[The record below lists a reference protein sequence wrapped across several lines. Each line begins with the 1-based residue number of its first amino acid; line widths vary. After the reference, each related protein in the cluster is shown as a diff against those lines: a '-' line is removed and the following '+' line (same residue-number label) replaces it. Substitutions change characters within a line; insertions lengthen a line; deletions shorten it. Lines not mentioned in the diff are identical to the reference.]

1 MSLALLIAGSAQA
14 FTMPWL
20 RMAYFPFL
28 LSLTAFYEQ
37 KTVLSVLLLIPFLEL
52 GNLLRGAPFID
63 ETMFILFL
71 VMTVCLSMLLKKRMK
86 RGSINAPLPE
96 ETGAALSPY
105 PETELNTLS
114 DGKVISHYLES
125 MFKPDDEIRSLL
137 MVAKSAVFA
146 DSVNIFISSCDGLR
160 LRCSTEESGG
170 IIPSNNGIL
179 RLCFE
184 ERKPFISSDMNERKL
199 EAGYVKKDKISSLV
213 VVPVL
218 DDTFPLGVITADSA
232 RFHAF
237 SSADSDIL
245 QMFSKEIVKILQR
258 ERVYPQIQRSYA
270 TLKILNEES
279 SKLLASLNLN
289 VIVQSLIDGVYRIA
303 PSNVVFFTAKGRDV
317 EILHGKG
324 FFPREKKIFG
334 MKGTLLDMAVK
345 NKGPM
350 YISDVR
356 NYRSPIMPFKT
367 ENVNA
372 VFVLPMFYERD
383 LLGIL
388 TLLLENK
395 NALSPYQTDLLAVLG
410 NQASTSMANAKFHS
424 EIERL
429 AVTDGLTGLFNHRHF
444 QERLAQE
451 LSRLD
456 RLSGRLSLLLIDID
470 NFKKINDTYGH
481 QVGDSVLIRVA
492 ALAKKTARNIDIPA
506 RYGGEE
512 FAVVLLGTDEK
523 GAMNMAERL
532 RKTVMDTKFSS
543 EMNTFNVTV
552 SIGISTSAEDVK
564 KKEELI
570 ERADKA
576 LYHAKGSGRN
586 RSILWSKI
594 NGNNS

>member
-1 MSLALLIAGSAQA
+1 
-14 FTMPWL
+14 
-20 RMAYFPFL
+20 
-28 LSLTAFYEQ
+28 
-37 KTVLSVLLLIPFLEL
+37 
-52 GNLLRGAPFID
+52 
-63 ETMFILFL
+63 
-71 VMTVCLSMLLKKRMK
+71 
-86 RGSINAPLPE
+86 
-96 ETGAALSPY
+96 
-105 PETELNTLS
+105 
-114 DGKVISHYLES
+114 
-125 MFKPDDEIRSLL
+125 
-137 MVAKSAVFA
+137 MVAKGVFA
-146 DSVNIFISSCDGLR
+146 DSVNIFISSGDGLR
-160 LRCSTEESGG
+160 LRSSTEESGG
-170 IIPSNNGIL
+170 IIPSDNGIL

-199 EAGYVKKDKISSLV
+199 EAGYLKKDKISSLV

-218 DDTFPLGVITADSA
+218 DDTFPLGVIAADSA

-237 SSADSDIL
+237 SSADSDTL

-279 SKLLASLNLN
+279 SKLLSSLNLN
-289 VIVQSLIDGVYRIA
+289 VLVQSLIDGVYRIA

-317 EILHGKG
+317 EILLGKG
-324 FFPREKKIFG
+324 LFPREKKIFG

-410 NQASTSMANAKFHS
+410 NQASTSMANAKFHA

-444 QERLAQE
+444 GEARTGIQQA
-451 LSRLD
+451 SIVHPVVTP
-456 RLSGRLSLLLIDID
+456 IDID
-470 NFKKINDTYGH
+470 YFKKINDTTG
-481 QVGDSVLIRVA
+481 IRWETSA
-492 ALAKKTARNIDIPA
+492 DKGSACKKTQ
-506 RYGGEE
+506 E
-512 FAVVLLGTDEK
+512 
-523 GAMNMAERL
+523 
-532 RKTVMDTKFSS
+532 
-543 EMNTFNVTV
+543 
-552 SIGISTSAEDVK
+552 ISTSLQDTAV
-564 KKEELI
+564 
-570 ERADKA
+570 RVR
-576 LYHAKGSGRN
+576 GPFGN
-586 RSILWSKI
+586 R
-594 NGNNS
+594 